1 VKEFLKNPAAA
12 PNGNY
17 STATYME
24 RPAEPPKIVVTTRHE
39 SRIVGPR
46 IGSPRNAPI
55 YYV

>member
-12 PNGNY
+12 PNRNY

-24 RPAEPPKIVVTTRHE
+24 RPAEPPKILVTTRHE
-39 SRIVGPR
+39 SKIVGPR
-46 IGSPRNAPI
+46 IGSPRIAPI